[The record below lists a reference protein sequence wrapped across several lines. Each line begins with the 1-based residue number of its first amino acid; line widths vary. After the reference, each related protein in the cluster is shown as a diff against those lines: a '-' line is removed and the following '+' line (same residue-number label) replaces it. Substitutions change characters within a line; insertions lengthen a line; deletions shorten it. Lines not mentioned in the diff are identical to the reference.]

1 MIYSHHLFARIQAKE
16 SWKFINSPVPVWLGK
31 IISSSSNKL
40 GIERRVTIIFEN
52 LLADC
57 FLGIV
62 HFSCPYLGF
71 VRKWSAPSSNELSPF
86 SPISRFN
93 MYICIYVYMYICIY
107 VYVYI
112 YIHIYNCICM
122 CICLCVCIC
131 ICIFVYVYV
140 YLYMYNYIHMYT
152 YMCMSKCICIC
163 ICIYILGIYSRDK
176 ISHSWRTC
184 PFLTSP
190 VLFLTSP
197 VFLTIFD
204 SYLH

>member
-1 MIYSHHLFARIQAKE
+1 MLYIYIYVSSFGLSWVMWMYWISVIHILVYNLHTKKVHTYIMIYSHHLFARIQAKE

-93 MYICIYVYMYICIY
+93 MYICI
-107 VYVYI
+107 
-112 YIHIYNCICM
+112 
-122 CICLCVCIC
+122 
-131 ICIFVYVYV
+131 
-140 YLYMYNYIHMYT
+140 
-152 YMCMSKCICIC
+152 
-163 ICIYILGIYSRDK
+163 CIYIY
-176 ISHSWRTC
+176 T
-184 PFLTSP
+184 
-190 VLFLTSP
+190 
-197 VFLTIFD
+197 
-204 SYLH
+204 YL

>member
-1 MIYSHHLFARIQAKE
+1 MLYIYMYPVLVCHGSCECTGYLWYIYLCIICTQKKVHTYIMIYSHHLFARIQAKE

-93 MYICIYVYMYICIY
+93 MYICIYVYIYICIY
-107 VYVYI
+107 VYMYMYI
-112 YIHIYNCICM
+112 YI
-122 CICLCVCIC
+122 
-131 ICIFVYVYV
+131 
-140 YLYMYNYIHMYT
+140 YT
-152 YMCMSKCICIC
+152 Y
-163 ICIYILGIYSRDK
+163 L
-176 ISHSWRTC
+176 
-184 PFLTSP
+184 
-190 VLFLTSP
+190 
-197 VFLTIFD
+197 
-204 SYLH
+204 